1 MLVASTWFRGFVAA
15 VPLLCG
21 VAVQERQR
29 RGIQGMYVNSLDERL
44 DQQQLQK
51 LLGEVIRNTKTSLDG
66 PAIDPQVLATVA
78 LSR

>member
-1 MLVASTWFRGFVAA
+1 M
-15 VPLLCG
+15 
-21 VAVQERQR
+21 AVQERQR
-29 RGIQGMYVNSLDERL
+29 RGIQGIYVNSLDERL

-66 PAIDPQVLATVA
+66 PAINPQGLATVA

>member
-1 MLVASTWFRGFVAA
+1 MVLGFVAA
-15 VPLLCG
+15 VQRLCG

-29 RGIQGMYVNSLDERL
+29 RGIQGIYVNSLDERL

-51 LLGEVIRNTKTSLDG
+51 LLGEVICNTETSVDG
-66 PAIDPQVLATVA
+66 PAVNHQVLATVA